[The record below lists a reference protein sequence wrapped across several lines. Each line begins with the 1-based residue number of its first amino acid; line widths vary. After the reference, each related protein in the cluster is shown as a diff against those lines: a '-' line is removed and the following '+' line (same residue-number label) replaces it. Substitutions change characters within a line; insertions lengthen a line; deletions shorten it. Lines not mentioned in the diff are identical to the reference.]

1 MLSNSQQPEDIR
13 QEMNL
18 KTFAFVCLMIVF
30 FSILIIR
37 LLQLQYF
44 EYENNLKRADENR
57 IRKVN
62 IKANRGYILDR
73 NELVLVRNRPSYQIS
88 LFYNSLKTRAD
99 RDSVFNRLLRIT
111 DSDGKRLL
119 DSASLEFS
127 FARGRWQ
134 KFKFQRIIED
144 ASPETVALFEERG
157 EELPG
162 IEILVESRR
171 DYPFGSHGAHI
182 FGYTGEI
189 SEEELEL
196 PKNAVYS
203 MGDRIGK
210 KGLEFSYEDEFR
222 GENGLKFVEVNAM
235 GREMG
240 SVIGMPFIESTSGNT
255 IVTTLDWRL
264 QQVAEAAIPE
274 DLKGAVVAL
283 NPQNGEIY
291 AMVSR
296 PPLDP
301 NIFSLEKRELHKA
314 WASVALDTAKP
325 LTNRAIS
332 GPYPPASVFKV
343 ITAAAGLEDRVINE
357 YTKYKTCI
365 GAFKFGNRTAKCW
378 RAGGHGVLNVVGALR
393 ESCDVFFYQ
402 AGLDIGSRRI
412 KEMGRKFGF
421 STALGVDIPNE
432 RSGLMIDS
440 ASYEKWFEK
449 RGWRWSQGEI
459 LNIAIGQ
466 GALLVTPLQ
475 QTAMIGALAGGKGL
489 YKPHF
494 LKEVRSPNGETI
506 RKFEPEII
514 SDGKI
519 SENTRKI
526 VVKGLDEVVNSPRG
540 TGRRAIVQ
548 GIKVGGKTGS
558 AENPHGEKTHAW
570 FAAVAPLDEPE
581 IAVGVLLE
589 NAGGGGA
596 MAAPIAQKILHAYF
610 YPDTL
615 QVAAEEEDK
624 EEEGE

>member
-1 MLSNSQQPEDIR
+1 MLSHSQQQEDIR

-18 KTFAFVCLMIVF
+18 KTLVFVFAIAVF
-30 FSILIIR
+30 FLILILR
-37 LLQLQYF
+37 LLQLQHF
-44 EYENNLKRADENR
+44 EYEKNMKKAEENR
-57 IRKVN
+57 IRKVD

-73 NELVLVRNRPSYQIS
+73 NGVVLVRNRPSYQIS
-88 LFYNSLKTRAD
+88 LLYNQLKTKEI

-119 DSASLEFS
+119 DSASLAFS
-127 FARGRWQ
+127 FERGRWQ
-134 KFKFQRIIED
+134 KFKFQRLIED
-144 ASPETVALFEERG
+144 AALEIVAIFEERG

-171 DYPFGSHGAHI
+171 DYPFGSYGAHI
-182 FGYTGEI
+182 FGYTSEI
-189 SEEELEL
+189 SEQELEL
-196 PKNAVYS
+196 PENSHYI

-210 KGLEFSYEDEFR
+210 KGLELSYEREFR
-222 GENGLKFVEVNAM
+222 GENGLRYVEVNAL

-240 SVIGMPFIESTSGNT
+240 SVAGMPFIKPVSGNS
-255 IVTTLDWRL
+255 IVTTIDWQL
-264 QQVAEAAIPE
+264 QQVAETAIPE
-274 DLKGAVVAL
+274 ELKGAIVVL

-332 GPYPPASVFKV
+332 GLYPPASVFKV
-343 ITAAAGLEDRVINE
+343 ITAAAGLENHVITE
-357 YTKYKTCI
+357 HTKYKTCL
-365 GAFKFGNRTAKCW
+365 GGFRFGNRYAKCW
-378 RAGGHGVLNVVGALR
+378 RGGGHGVMNVIGALR

-412 KEMGRKFGF
+412 GEMGRRFGLG
-421 STALGVDIPNE
+421 SALGVDIPGE
-432 RSGLMIDS
+432 RSGLLIDS

-449 RGWRWSQGEI
+449 KGWKWNQGEI

-475 QTAMIGALAGGKGL
+475 QTAMVGALAGGKGL

-494 LKEVRSPNGETI
+494 LKEIRSPEGELI
-506 RKFEPEII
+506 KKNEPEKIGNGNVSEHTREII
-514 SDGKI
+514 L
-519 SENTRKI
+519 
-526 VVKGLDEVVNSPRG
+526 KGLDEVVNSLRG
-540 TGRRAIVQ
+540 TGRRAIVP

-558 AENPHGEKTHAW
+558 AENPHGDKTHAW
-570 FAAVAPLDEPE
+570 FIAVAPIEAPE
-581 IAVGVLLE
+581 IAVGVILE

-596 MAAPIAQKILHAYF
+596 MAAPIAQKILYAYF
-610 YPDTL
+610 YPDSLKT
-615 QVAAEEEDK
+615 AEEEA
-624 EEEGE
+624 E

>member
-1 MLSNSQQPEDIR
+1 MLSHSNEEENIR
-13 QEMNL
+13 HEMNL
-18 KTFAFVCLMIVF
+18 KTFMFVFVNIIAFSVVVL
-30 FSILIIR
+30 R

-44 EYENNLKRADENR
+44 DFENNLKKAEENR

-62 IKANRGYILDR
+62 IKASRGYILDR
-73 NELVLVRNRPSYQIS
+73 NGIVLVRNRPSYQIS
-88 LFYNSLKTRAD
+88 LLYNEFKTREI
-99 RDSVFNRLLRIT
+99 RDSVFNRLLKIT
-111 DSDGKRLL
+111 HVNGNRLL
-119 DSASLEFS
+119 DSSALALS
-127 FARGRWQ
+127 FEMGRRQ
-134 KFKFQRIIED
+134 KFKYQRLMED
-144 ASPETVALFEERG
+144 AAPEVVALFEERA

-189 SEEELEL
+189 SEQELEN
-196 PKNAVYS
+196 PENDYYV

-210 KGLEFSYEDEFR
+210 KGLEFSYEKEFR
-222 GENGLKFVEVNAM
+222 GKNGSRYVEVNAM

-240 SVIGMPFIESTSGNT
+240 SVAGMPFTEPVSGNSLITT
-255 IVTTLDWRL
+255 IDWRL
-264 QQVAEAAIPE
+264 QQVAETAIPE
-274 DLKGAVVAL
+274 NLKGAVVAL

-332 GPYPPASVFKV
+332 GVYPPASVFKV
-343 ITAAAGLEDRVINE
+343 ITAAAGLENHVLSE
-357 YTKYKTCI
+357 HTKYKICL
-365 GAFKFGNRTAKCW
+365 GGFRFGSRYARCW
-378 RAGGHGVLNVVGALR
+378 HASGHGVLSVVGALR

-402 AGLDIGSRRI
+402 AGLDIGNRRI
-412 KEMGRKFGF
+412 SEMGRRFGLG
-421 STALGVDIPNE
+421 SSLGVDIPGE
-432 RSGLMIDS
+432 RSGLLIDS
-440 ASYEKWFEK
+440 ASYEKWFER
-449 RGWRWSQGEI
+449 RGWKWSAGEI

-475 QTAMIGALAGGKGL
+475 QTAMVGALAWGGGV

-494 LKEVRSPNGETI
+494 LKEIKNPEGEVIT
-506 RKFEPEII
+506 KFKREKVAE
-514 SDGKI
+514 GQV
-519 SENTRKI
+519 SEYTRQI
-526 VVKGLDEVVNSPRG
+526 VLKGLDEVVNSPRG
-540 TGRRAIVQ
+540 TGRRAIVP

-558 AENPHGEKTHAW
+558 AENPHGDKTHAW
-570 FAAVAPLDEPE
+570 FAAVAPLDNPE
-581 IAVGVLLE
+581 IAVGVVLE

-596 MAAPIAQKILHAYF
+596 MAAPIAQKVLKAYF

-615 QVAAEEEDK
+615 QAEEQ
-624 EEEGE
+624 

>member
-1 MLSNSQQPEDIR
+1 MLLHSQEQEDIR
-13 QEMNL
+13 HEVNL
-18 KTFAFVCLMIVF
+18 KTLVFVCINIIA
-30 FSILIIR
+30 FSVLVLR

-44 EYENNLKRADENR
+44 DFENNLKRAEENR

-62 IKANRGYILDR
+62 IKASRGYILDR
-73 NELVLVRNRPSYQIS
+73 NGVILVRNRPSYQIS
-88 LFYNSLKTRAD
+88 LLYNGLKTKEI
-99 RDSVFNRLLRIT
+99 RDSVFDRLLRIT
-111 DSDGKRLL
+111 DINGNRLL
-119 DSASLEFS
+119 DSSALAFS
-127 FARGRWQ
+127 FERGRWQ
-134 KFKFQRIIED
+134 KFKYQRLIED
-144 ASPETVALFEERG
+144 AAPEVVALFEERS

-171 DYPFGSHGAHI
+171 DYPFGSQGAHI

-189 SEEELEL
+189 SEQELEL
-196 PKNAVYS
+196 PENAHYV

-210 KGLEFSYEDEFR
+210 KGLEFSYEKEFR
-222 GENGLKFVEVNAM
+222 GENGSRYIEVNAM

-240 SVIGMPFIESTSGNT
+240 SVAGMPFINPVSGNSLITT
-255 IVTTLDWRL
+255 IDWRI

-274 DLKGAVVAL
+274 GLKGAVVVL

-332 GPYPPASVFKV
+332 GVYPPASVFKV
-343 ITAAAGLEDRVINE
+343 ITAAAGLEDNVISE
-357 YTKYKTCI
+357 HTKYKTCL
-365 GAFKFGNRTAKCW
+365 GGFRFGSRYAKCW
-378 RAGGHGVLNVVGALR
+378 HASGHGVLNVIGALR

-412 KEMGRKFGF
+412 SEMGRRFGLG
-421 STALGVDIPNE
+421 SSLGVDIPGE
-432 RSGLMIDS
+432 RSGLLIDS
-440 ASYEKWFEK
+440 ASYEKWFER
-449 RGWRWSQGEI
+449 RGWKWSAGEI

-475 QTAMIGALAGGKGL
+475 QTAMVGALASGKGL

-494 LKEVRSPNGETI
+494 FKEIKSPEDNVI
-506 RKFEPEII
+506 KVFKPEKVTE
-514 SDGKI
+514 GQVL
-519 SENTRKI
+519 EYTRKI
-526 VVKGLDEVVNSPRG
+526 VLKGLDEVVNSPRG
-540 TGRRAIVQ
+540 TGRRAIVP

-558 AENPHGEKTHAW
+558 AENPHGDKTHAW
-570 FAAVAPLDEPE
+570 FTAIAPLDNPE
-581 IAVGVLLE
+581 IAVGVVLE

-596 MAAPIAQKILHAYF
+596 MAAPIAQKVLNAYF
-610 YPDTL
+610 HPDTS
-615 QVAAEEEDK
+615 QVAK
-624 EEEGE
+624 K

>member
-1 MLSNSQQPEDIR
+1 MLSHSNEQEDIR
-13 QEMNL
+13 HEMNF
-18 KTFAFVCLMIVF
+18 KTIVFVCINIIA
-30 FSILIIR
+30 FSVLILR

-44 EYENNLKRADENR
+44 DFENNLKKAEENR

-62 IKANRGYILDR
+62 VKASRGYILDR
-73 NELVLVRNRPSYQIS
+73 NGIVLVRNRPSYQIS
-88 LFYNSLKTRAD
+88 LLYNGLKTKEN

-111 DSDGKRLL
+111 DAKGKRLL
-119 DSASLEFS
+119 DSAALHFS
-127 FARGRWQ
+127 FERGRWQ
-134 KFKFQRIIED
+134 KFRYQRLMED
-144 ASPETVALFEERG
+144 AAPEVVALFEERA

-171 DYPFGSHGAHI
+171 DYPFGSQGAHI

-189 SEEELEL
+189 SEKELEL
-196 PKNAVYS
+196 PENAHYV

-210 KGLEFSYEDEFR
+210 KGLEFSYEKEFR
-222 GENGLKFVEVNAM
+222 GKNGSRHVEVNAM

-240 SVIGMPFIESTSGNT
+240 PVAGMPFEKPVSGNAL
-255 IVTTLDWRL
+255 VTTIDWRI

-274 DLKGAVVAL
+274 NLKGAVVAL

-332 GPYPPASVFKV
+332 GVYPPASVFKV
-343 ITAAAGLEDRVINE
+343 ITAAAGLEDNVFTEHTR
-357 YTKYKTCI
+357 YKSCL
-365 GAFKFGNRTAKCW
+365 GGFRFGSRYAKCW
-378 RAGGHGVLNVVGALR
+378 RAAGHGVLNVVGALR

-402 AGLDIGSRRI
+402 AGLDVGSRRI
-412 KEMGRKFGF
+412 SDMGKRFGLG
-421 STALGVDIPNE
+421 SALGVDIPGE
-432 RSGLMIDS
+432 RSGLLIDS
-440 ASYEKWFEK
+440 ATYEKWFER
-449 RGWRWSQGEI
+449 RGWKWSAGEI

-475 QTAMIGALAGGKGL
+475 QTAMVGALAWGNGV

-494 LKEVRSPNGETI
+494 LKEITSPDGEVLI
-506 RKFEPEII
+506 KFKREKVAE
-514 SDGKI
+514 GQVL
-519 SENTRKI
+519 EHTRKI
-526 VVKGLDEVVNSPRG
+526 VLKGLDEVVNSPYG
-540 TGRRAIVQ
+540 TGRRAIVP
-548 GIKVGGKTGS
+548 GIRVGGKTGS

-570 FAAVAPLDEPE
+570 FAAVAPLDNPE
-581 IAVGVLLE
+581 IAVGVVLE

-596 MAAPIAQKILHAYF
+596 MAAPIAQKILKAYF

-615 QVAAEEEDK
+615 QVETK
-624 EEEGE
+624 